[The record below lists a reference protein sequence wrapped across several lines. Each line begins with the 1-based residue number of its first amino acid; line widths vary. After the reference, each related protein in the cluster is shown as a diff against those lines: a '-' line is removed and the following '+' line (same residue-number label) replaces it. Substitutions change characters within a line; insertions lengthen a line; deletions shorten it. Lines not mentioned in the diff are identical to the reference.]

1 MIVSLVDVFYSFSR
15 LMSAFFG
22 QWFGQEFWLTR
33 FVFLRAL
40 GFIYFIAF
48 LGIFNQFKGLLG
60 NMDYYQPIFF
70 GSGSGILW
78 SRYEVLLVIT
88 NIVLGLYF

>member
-15 LMSAFFG
+15 FVSAFFG

-48 LGIFNQFKGLLG
+48 LGVFNQFKGL
-60 NMDYYQPIFF
+60 F
-70 GSGSGILW
+70 GQHGLLPAHLFLDRVAASYGQGVKSFW
-78 SRYEVLLVIT
+78 SLPTLFWIC
-88 NIVLGLYF
+88 